1 MLRRREK
8 DFIRSLTFYLIFRS
22 SLKIGDNG
30 VEFPE
35 MPYMELFFLLHYFK
49 VSMIYGAQTR
59 DVMIV
64 INLNRWEEKANRW
77 SRRGIWLW
85 DLTLPAPNLTSSTWI
100 SAFGFAMQGRPA
112 MHRSLT
118 LQTSLWARAAKRRG
132 VNVKIKSSSRCSWL
146 LFDKNQAGLHL

>member
-35 MPYMELFFLLHYFK
+35 MPYMELLFFLLHYFK

-64 INLNRWEEKANRW
+64 INLNR
-77 SRRGIWLW
+77 
-85 DLTLPAPNLTSSTWI
+85 
-100 SAFGFAMQGRPA
+100 
-112 MHRSLT
+112 
-118 LQTSLWARAAKRRG
+118 
-132 VNVKIKSSSRCSWL
+132 
-146 LFDKNQAGLHL
+146 